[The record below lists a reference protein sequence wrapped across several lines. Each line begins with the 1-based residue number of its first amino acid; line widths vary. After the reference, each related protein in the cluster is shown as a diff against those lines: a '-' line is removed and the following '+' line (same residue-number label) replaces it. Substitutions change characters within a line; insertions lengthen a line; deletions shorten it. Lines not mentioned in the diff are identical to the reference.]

1 MNMNGQHNNTTTY
14 SAADLLRYLDGR
26 MDRAE
31 LLALER
37 AMLDDEML
45 ADSVEGYRMMRE
57 THSDEIILAKA
68 FNLTAPIPKEKENE
82 KKIAPVVSFSKFRW
96 LGYAA
101 AASLVVAAGWWV
113 FNTTRPENILPS
125 EINDNANPA
134 FVNAEPADTGSTE
147 SQTGLADNSAV
158 ASEEQSSK
166 KIEAEVPVEKKTPSG
181 ANDMAKLN
189 KEKSSVSPASTPT
202 LPEETLT
209 GKNIDSKLSES
220 APGMRAVRAAPT
232 VSATEN
238 PPLNF
243 LLIDS
248 ANAIPL
254 AGWDYYR
261 EYLDSKL
268 DFPHFTKPVVI
279 DINLNTGGKIT
290 DVLVEGPVGDKE
302 KTYII
307 KTIKTGPTWKNKN
320 SKAAKATIQ
329 FQ

>member
-1 MNMNGQHNNTTTY
+1 MNGQHNNTTTY

-68 FNLTAPIPKEKENE
+68 YNLNTPIPKEKENE

-113 FNTTRPENILPS
+113 FSTTRPENILPS
-125 EINDNANPA
+125 EINDQANPA
-134 FVNAEPADTGSTE
+134 FVSADPADSGSTE
-147 SQTGLADNSAV
+147 SQTGLADNNIV
-158 ASEEQSSK
+158 ASEEKSSK
-166 KIEAEVPVEKKTPSG
+166 KTEAELPVEKKTASK
-181 ANDMAKLN
+181 ANDVAKLN
-189 KEKSSVSPASTPT
+189 QEKSSVNPASAPT
-202 LPEETLT
+202 LSEETLS

-232 VSATEN
+232 VAGNEN
-238 PPLNF
+238 PPLHF
-243 LLIDS
+243 SLTDS
-248 ANAIPL
+248 ANAIPM

-268 DFPHFTKPVVI
+268 DFPSFTKPVVI
-279 DINLNTGGKIT
+279 DINLNAGGKIT
-290 DVLVEGPVGDKE
+290 DVLVEGPIGDKE
-302 KTYII
+302 KMYII
-307 KTIKTGPTWKNKN
+307 QSIKAGPTWKNKHN
-320 SKAAKATIQ
+320 KAAKATIQ

>member
-1 MNMNGQHNNTTTY
+1 MNGQHNNTTTY

-26 MDRAE
+26 MDRGE

-57 THSDEIILAKA
+57 THSDEIILAKS

-113 FNTTRPENILPS
+113 FSTTRPESILPS
-125 EINDNANPA
+125 EINDQANQA
-134 FVNAEPADTGSTE
+134 FVSADTADSGLTDK
-147 SQTGLADNSAV
+147 QTGLADNNAV
-158 ASEEQSSK
+158 ASDEQSSK
-166 KIEAEVPVEKKTPSG
+166 KTEAEVPVEKKTPSG
-181 ANDMAKLN
+181 VNDVAKLN
-189 KEKSSVSPASTPT
+189 KEKSSVSPASTPALT
-202 LPEETLT
+202 EETLT

-232 VSATEN
+232 VSANEN

-243 LLIDS
+243 SIIDS
-248 ANAIPL
+248 AGAIPM

-261 EYLDSKL
+261 EYLDIKL
-268 DFPHFTKPVVI
+268 DFPNFTKPVVI
-279 DINLNTGGKIT
+279 DINLNAGGKIT
-290 DVLVEGPVGDKE
+290 DVVVEGPISEKE
-302 KTYII
+302 KNYII
-307 KTIKTGPTWKNKN
+307 QTIKAGPAWKNKN
-320 SKAAKATIQ
+320 NKPAKATIQ